1 MARVLTIVERRVPA
15 TERESYFAAL
25 ESRRRSA
32 AARRAHFWIFEHADE
47 AGRFVEFTEG
57 ADANDIAAVHD
68 GELPAPLWREVQGG

>member
-15 TERESYFAAL
+15 TEREAYFAAL
-25 ESRRRSA
+25 DSRRRA
-32 AARRAHFWIFEHADE
+32 AAERHAHFWIFEHSDE

-68 GELPAPLWREVQGG
+68 GELPAPFWREVQGG